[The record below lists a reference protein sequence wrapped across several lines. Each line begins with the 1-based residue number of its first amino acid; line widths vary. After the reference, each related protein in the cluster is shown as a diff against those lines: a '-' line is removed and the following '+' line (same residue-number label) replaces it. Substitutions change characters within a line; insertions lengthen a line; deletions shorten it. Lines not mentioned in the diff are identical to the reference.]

1 MVYPMGS
8 PAKVIEIPQA
18 LKTLPCGKCGREV
31 SVGVRVVLAYC
42 QSCSANLG
50 VKR

>member
-1 MVYPMGS
+1 MGAE
-8 PAKVIEIPQA
+8 AKVIEIPQM

-42 QSCSANLG
+42 RSCSQNLG
-50 VKR
+50 VKQ